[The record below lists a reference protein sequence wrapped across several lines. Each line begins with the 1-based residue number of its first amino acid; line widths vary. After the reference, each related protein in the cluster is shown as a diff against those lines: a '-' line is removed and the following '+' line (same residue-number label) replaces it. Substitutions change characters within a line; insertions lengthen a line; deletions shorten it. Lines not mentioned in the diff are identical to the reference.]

1 MSEDKLKAMRENLD
15 KIDIEIQTLLIQ
27 RAKISL
33 EVRATKQSDPLKIR
47 PGREAEIIR
56 NLIWS
61 LVFYLFAEKACAFA
75 YYISFDNFF

>member
-56 NLIWS
+56 NLIS
-61 LVFYLFAEKACAFA
+61 NILKKKNVMELSRYLS
-75 YYISFDNFF
+75 YYYY